1 MSNRNDRIEAHR
13 DLIRGG
19 LIALA
24 APVVVVAGWALIAP
38 HGWYSTFPGGG
49 RHWVSA
55 LGAYDEHLVRDF
67 AATYLGIGLLI
78 LAAAVVLTRQLVVA
92 ALATSLVFQVPHFIF
107 HIANKD
113 ALSTGD
119 YAANIGLLAVGL
131 ALTVYLLVLVV
142 RPSERTVAERG
153 QVEGG
158 VSYGTR

>member
-1 MSNRNDRIEAHR
+1 MNTGNDRIETHR

-24 APVVVVAGWALIAP
+24 VPVLIVAGWALIAP
-38 HGWYSTFPGGG
+38 HNWYSTFPGGG

-55 LGAYDEHLVRDF
+55 LGPYDEHLVRDF
-67 AATYLGIGLLI
+67 AATYLGIGLLT
-78 LAAAVVLTRQLVVA
+78 LAAAVLLTRQLVAA

-113 ALSTGD
+113 QLSTGD
-119 YAANIGLLAVGL
+119 YLVNIGLLGVGL
-131 ALTVYLLVLVV
+131 ALTVYLLVLVL
-142 RPSERTVAERG
+142 RPRERTVAHRT
-153 QVEGG
+153 QLEGD